1 MVLPEGFKLLELAAE
16 SRWAVERGL
25 GGVLPGGAGICSM
38 EQGLVVTQLDVEPGE
53 CIKVKGKILSD
64 AKGFAVNVGKDSS
77 TLMLHFNPRFDCHGD
92 VNTIVCNSKEDGT
105 WGEEDRKADFPFQH
119 GDKIEICISFDAAE
133 VKVKLPEVE
142 FEFPNRLG
150 MEKIQYLA
158 VEGDFKVKAIKF
170 S

>member
-1 MVLPEGFKLLELAAE
+1 
-16 SRWAVERGL
+16 
-25 GGVLPGGAGICSM
+25 M
-38 EQGLVVTQLDVEPGE
+38 EKGLVVTQLDIQPGE

-92 VNTIVCNSKEDGT
+92 VNTVVCNSKEDGT

-119 GDKIEICISFDAAE
+119 GDKIEVRPRGVSFNETEAT
-133 VKVKLPEVE
+133 VKVPEAE
-142 FEFPNRLG
+142 FQFPNRLG
-150 MEKIQYLA
+150 MEKIEYLA

-170 S
+170 SEKL